1 MKRKIKKGF
10 ELLKKK
16 YIYIKTKILDKD
28 FLKEN
33 IKVVILGILLLI
45 FLMSTIVYVILSKN
59 ISKIEEQ
66 KIREESIEYSN
77 YLEDIKTIKGNNLDK
92 YIIFTLD
99 YSKNANNQN
108 KLTSDEISEFIT
120 TRLNKKTTAEE
131 VRKYG
136 INGNMLDRNIT
147 YNSIDDTYIMND
159 VQLDRK
165 QIAEDKIIYYRIKSI
180 KKVNKKKYVIKYEQ
194 YIIEEP
200 YELLNKYLE
209 INRKN
214 IEDDIQNDI
223 DLTLIKNYLTTGN
236 KSDIKHFFNTYD
248 KELSNVAKKSGR
260 AKITY
265 VIDDNGNTVI
275 HKIR

>member
-1 MKRKIKKGF
+1 VKRKIKKGF

-16 YIYIKTKILDKD
+16 YIYIKTKLLDKD

-77 YLEDIKTIKGNNLDK
+77 YLEDIKTIKGNDLDK

-147 YNSIDDTYIMND
+147 YNSVDDTYIMND